1 MFFVCS
7 HHKNVARS
15 SSQRGHFCFQ
25 GFQVKR
31 VQDFYE
37 VRDQV
42 GAVLAAQRGLED
54 QPPIA
59 AVVPAGREHR
69 DLVSFRRN
77 RLQLRY
83 LRRLLLQ
90 LLHSLHN
97 LRQKRSLVRLK
108 NQKSQI
114 TIILHVGKSKLTFPN
129 SMGFLLKHGMDKK
142 NLMQVTLWIL

>member
-7 HHKNVARS
+7 NHENVARS
-15 SSQRGHFCFQ
+15 SSERGHFCFE

-37 VRDQV
+37 VRNEV
-42 GAVLAAQRGLED
+42 GAVLAAQRGLEH

-59 AVVPAGREHR
+59 AVVPAGGKHR
-69 DLVSFRRN
+69 DLVCFRRN

-90 LLHSLHN
+90 FLHSLHN
-97 LRQKRSLVRLK
+97 LRKKRSLVRLK
-108 NQKSQI
+108 NQKLQT
-114 TIILHVGKSKLTFPN
+114 TIISHVGKSKLTFPK
-129 SMGFLLKHGMDKK
+129 SLGFPFE
-142 NLMQVTLWIL
+142 T